1 MQYPVDYMNAL
12 MIMITAF
19 ITLAGI
25 IIAFVATSKAQQE
38 SKWGKLVIGTSTF
51 SIIAGILGMVYVLDW
66 FNVPSDSVRDNAIW
80 SILIQFVLV
89 YIPLISVGLSFRKAK
104 K

>member
-1 MQYPVDYMNAL
+1 MQYPVDFMNAL

-25 IIAFVATSKAQQE
+25 IIAFVATSKEQQG
-38 SKWGKLVIGTSTF
+38 SKWGKFVIGTSTL
-51 SIIAGILGMVYVLDW
+51 SIIAGILGMLRVLDW
-66 FNVPSDSVRDNAIW
+66 FNVPSDSTRDNASW
-80 SILIQFVLV
+80 SIVVQFVLV
-89 YIPLISVGLSFRKAK
+89 YIPLILVGFSFRKAK